1 MRKVIVSVILLVCCY
16 LQTGKLFA
24 QEFSD
29 FQQVAK
35 SDINI
40 ILHQHLSDI
49 CYMDIVRLAGPPKAV
64 QPKRSSLFL
73 DTLKGNPLKFYS
85 YVFIP
90 KKVKQNKK
98 YPLLV
103 FPHGGIHGTFGTSYI
118 HIVREMVAQGY
129 IVVAPDYRGSTGY
142 GKSFYRAID
151 YGGLENEDVLA
162 ARDYMVEN
170 YSIVDPE
177 RVGIMGWSHGG
188 MITLMNV
195 LRYPQK
201 YAVGFAGV
209 PVSDVA
215 YRLTYQAVD
224 YIDNFTPKYHVGAT
238 PAENPQEYARRS
250 PVTYAKDLQVPLLI
264 TTCLNDDDVSHTEVQ
279 RMIDALKANN
289 KQFEYKVYPKMPG
302 ANQFDRIDT
311 KEACEIRY
319 KTWKFLEQYLNPP
332 FKFKSYND
340 MRKAGFRYY

>member
-64 QPKRSSLFL
+64 QPKRSSVFL

-129 IVVAPDYRGSTGY
+129 IVVAPDYRGSTRY

-162 ARDYMVEN
+162 VRDYMVEN

-215 YRLTYQAVD
+215 YRLTYQAAD

-289 KQFEYKVYPKMPG
+289 KQFEYKVYPKMLG
-302 ANQFDRIDT
+302 AHQFDRIDT

>member
-1 MRKVIVSVILLVCCY
+1 
-16 LQTGKLFA
+16 
-24 QEFSD
+24 
-29 FQQVAK
+29 
-35 SDINI
+35 
-40 ILHQHLSDI
+40 
-49 CYMDIVRLAGPPKAV
+49 
-64 QPKRSSLFL
+64 
-73 DTLKGNPLKFYS
+73 
-85 YVFIP
+85 
-90 KKVKQNKK
+90 
-98 YPLLV
+98 
-103 FPHGGIHGTFGTSYI
+103 
-118 HIVREMVAQGY
+118 
-129 IVVAPDYRGSTGY
+129 
-142 GKSFYRAID
+142 
-151 YGGLENEDVLA
+151 
-162 ARDYMVEN
+162 MVEN

-215 YRLTYQAVD
+215 YRLTYQAAD

-302 ANQFDRIDT
+302 AHQFDRIDT

>member
-215 YRLTYQAVD
+215 YRLTYQAPD
-224 YIDNFTPKYHVGAT
+224 YKDNFTQKYHVGVL
-238 PAENPQEYARRS
+238 PEENPQEYARRS
-250 PVTYAKDLQVPLLI
+250 PVTYAKNLQIPLLI

-302 ANQFDRIDT
+302 AHQFDRIDT

>member
-64 QPKRSSLFL
+64 QPKRSSVFL

-215 YRLTYQAVD
+215 YRLTYQAAD

-250 PVTYAKDLQVPLLI
+250 PVT
-264 TTCLNDDDVSHTEVQ
+264 
-279 RMIDALKANN
+279 
-289 KQFEYKVYPKMPG
+289 
-302 ANQFDRIDT
+302 
-311 KEACEIRY
+311 
-319 KTWKFLEQYLNPP
+319 
-332 FKFKSYND
+332 
-340 MRKAGFRYY
+340 